1 MDKMRIYNAG
11 RAVPDGAV
19 KKITGGAYGKAG
31 LSDINPQWRIEKM
44 TELFGPCGIG
54 WTWQPEEI
62 RMENGLC
69 LAHVT
74 VRYRIDDG
82 ADYGQFSEPVHGYGG
97 TAMGKMN
104 DDSDVLKST
113 FTDAVSNALRYL
125 GIGADVWY
133 KPGRAAASNQF
144 DTKYSAPP
152 ETKPAPQPAN
162 QPATPQQLAQI
173 NSLLTPERI
182 EKMLAVYKIPDTA
195 ALTQAQ
201 ADLIIKKTQ
210 RKLENE
216 AMRQDDIARGIEA
229 AAKNGG

>member
-1 MDKMRIYNAG
+1 MDNMRIYNAG
-11 RAVPDGAV
+11 RSVPDGAV

-62 RMENGLC
+62 RMEDGLC

-74 VRYRIDDG
+74 VRYKLDEKSE
-82 ADYGQFSEPVHGYGG
+82 FSEPVHGYGG
-97 TAMGKMN
+97 TVMCRVNAETGKKS

-133 KPGRAAASNQF
+133 KPGRDAGKNQF

-152 ETKPAPQPAN
+152 PQN
-162 QPATPQQLAQI
+162 QQPEKLEPVMATPEQI
-173 NSLLTPERI
+173 KAIAELYPPERI
-182 EKMLAVYKIPDTA
+182 EAMLKFYRANDTSE
-195 ALTQAQ
+195 LTREVANTV
-201 ADLIIKKTQ
+201 IKK
-210 RKLENE
+210 RKQE
-216 AMRQDDIARGIEA
+216 IEA
-229 AAKNGG
+229 QKQQEVTA

>member
-1 MDKMRIYNAG
+1 MDNMRIYNAG
-11 RAVPDGAV
+11 RAVPPGAV
-19 KKITGGAYGKAG
+19 KKITAGAYGKAG

-74 VRYRIDDG
+74 VRYREETG
-82 ADYGQFSEPVHGYGG
+82 GTFSEPVHGYGG
-97 TAMGKMN
+97 TVMGKMN

-113 FTDAVSNALRYL
+113 FTDAVSNALRYI

-133 KPGRAAASNQF
+133 KPGREAAENQF

-152 ETKPAPQPAN
+152 KQSTVK
-162 QPATPQQLAQI
+162 PATPEQLRQI
-173 NSLLTPERI
+173 NELFTNERI
-182 EKMLAVYKIPDTA
+182 IKMLTFYKIPDTA
-195 ALTQAQ
+195 ALTEAQ
-201 ADLIIKKTQ
+201 AKLIIAKELKN
-210 RKLENE
+210 KEENN
-216 AMRQDDIARGIEA
+216 
-229 AAKNGG
+229 NG

>member
-1 MDKMRIYNAG
+1 MDNMQIYNAG
-11 RAVPDGAV
+11 RAVPPGAV

-62 RMENGLC
+62 RMEEGLC

-74 VRYRIDDG
+74 VRYRVVEG
-82 ADYGQFSEPVHGYGG
+82 GEFSEPVHGYGG
-97 TAMGKMN
+97 TVMGKMN

-113 FTDAVSNALRYL
+113 FTDAVSNALRYI

-133 KPGRAAASNQF
+133 KPGREASSNQF

-152 ETKPAPQPAN
+152 PKPVQPNLAMV
-162 QPATPQQLAQI
+162 TDEQLAI
-173 NSLLTPERI
+173 IAKIFPADRI
-182 EKMLAVYKIPDTA
+182 AAMLKHYDLPDTA

-201 ADLIIKKTQ
+201 ANLIIKARQ
-210 RKLENE
+210 REIEKEEN
-216 AMRQDDIARGIEA
+216 
-229 AAKNGG
+229 KNG